1 MILTLTITT
10 TWLLIRFNLYKKA
23 SVDSL
28 SKQTKCIMEPSFHGH
43 THEIMEN
50 MAILHNITTIKRR
63 QEKEKRQKI
72 KLG

>member
-1 MILTLTITT
+1 
-10 TWLLIRFNLYKKA
+10 
-23 SVDSL
+23 
-28 SKQTKCIMEPSFHGH
+28 MEPSFHGH